1 MHSGTVHLNFPSVGA
16 TENLMMS
23 AVFLEGETRLINVAK
38 EPEIVDLQNFL
49 NSLGCNIS
57 GAGSSEIIIKGV
69 KECDNQIEYNV
80 IGDRITAGTYL
91 IACAMCGGNIKVENV
106 NCEHLASLTS
116 KLSNIGCE
124 IKTGKDSIEI
134 SSNGE
139 LNSID
144 LIETSVY
151 PGFPT
156 DLQSQIM
163 AMLSV
168 SKGVS
173 IITENIFENRFKF
186 ACELRKL
193 GADILTKDRVAVV
206 RGVDNLIGANVDA
219 TDLRGG
225 AGLILAGLKAEG
237 YTTINNIFHIQ
248 RGYENI
254 DKVLNSVGADI
265 RLIEN

>member
-1 MHSGTVHLNFPSVGA
+1 
-16 TENLMMS
+16 
-23 AVFLEGETRLINVAK
+23 
-38 EPEIVDLQNFL
+38 
-49 NSLGCNIS
+49 
-57 GAGSSEIIIKGV
+57 
-69 KECDNQIEYNV
+69 
-80 IGDRITAGTYL
+80 
-91 IACAMCGGNIKVENV
+91 
-106 NCEHLASLTS
+106 
-116 KLSNIGCE
+116 
-124 IKTGKDSIEI
+124 
-134 SSNGE
+134 
-139 LNSID
+139 
-144 LIETSVY
+144 
-151 PGFPT
+151 
-156 DLQSQIM
+156 
-163 AMLSV
+163 MLSV